1 MSKLIPRRPSPAM
14 ALAFVAL
21 LAALSGTAIAL
32 PGTNSVQSNDIKRN
46 AVTSPK
52 IKRNAV
58 RSSDIK
64 RNAVRSSDIKRGAV
78 RSSDVKNDSLTGS
91 DINESTLG
99 KVPSAG
105 TADQAGAANVAGA
118 AGSVS
123 TLVPFG
129 PVSANEGASATLATR
144 GPLSVVGT
152 CDANGTDTDA
162 FVELRSTVAALGAG
176 DDDDGAIAP
185 GTPLVIEDA
194 GASDSPTG
202 GASTSDGYDDQF
214 FATVAGSSAI
224 SGTVNSTAN
233 ADSSSC
239 TFSGF
244 VVVVK

>member
-1 MSKLIPRRPSPAM
+1 M

-21 LAALSGTAIAL
+21 LAALSGTALAL

-52 IKRNAV
+52 IKKNAV

-64 RNAVRSSDIKRGAV
+64 KGAV
-78 RSSDVKNDSLTGS
+78 RSSDVKNNRLTGS
-91 DINESTLG
+91 DVDESKLG
-99 KVPSAG
+99 KVPTAGSAD
-105 TADQAGAANVAGA
+105 TATAAAVS
-118 AGSVS
+118 GSVS

-152 CDANGTDTDA
+152 CAADVANTDA
-162 FVELRSTVAALGAG
+162 LVELRSTVAALGAG
-176 DDDDGAIAP
+176 DDDEGAIAP
-185 GTPLVIEDA
+185 GTPLVIEDS
-194 GASDSPTG
+194 GASDAPAG
-202 GASTSDGYDDQF
+202 GADTSDGYDDQF
-214 FATVAGSSAI
+214 FATVSGSSAI